1 MTMPTIMRAT
11 AEQAHA
17 VLGELVQLLQDV
29 VNSGASVGF
38 LPPLSD
44 ELARDYWAETVEDV
58 SRGRRILLLAL
69 QHGVVV
75 GAVQLALAGQQN
87 GQHRAEVQ
95 KLMVHTQAR
104 RQGTGQALM
113 TAIEA
118 AAQTAGRTLLV
129 LDTRHGDT
137 AEQLYLKQGYVLA
150 GIIPQYAKSA
160 NGDLHATAIF
170 YRFI

>member
-1 MTMPTIMRAT
+1 MTMATIMRAT

-17 VLGELVQLLQDV
+17 VLEELVQLLQDV
-29 VNSGASVGF
+29 VKSGASVGF

-44 ELARDYWAETVEDV
+44 ELARDYWVETIEDV
-58 SRGRRILLLAL
+58 SRGQRILLLAV

-118 AAQTAGRTLLV
+118 VAQTAGRTLLV

-150 GIIPQYAKSA
+150 GIIPQYARSA

-170 YRFI
+170 YRLI